1 MFKEVL
7 PQSVIILT
15 LALIAIL
22 VAMLLFFIKK
32 KDKQ

>member
-15 LALIAIL
+15 LVLIAML